1 MTGKARG
8 LTRRSKR
15 GGPTPV
21 AAAERCGPI
30 GLGGGMDAAGLLLG
44 AVALAPKA
52 MSWLGREQAIAL
64 AVAVAALLVLAGVL
78 LYRQRRQR
86 PPRGGPAG
94 DDGIR
99 RLKERLR
106 RRLAEPAELSADAA
120 APGPMLGA
128 GEVFEADL
136 EAAAKGVL
144 PEAGWRRGAA
154 RHLLRKRI
162 NGHSV
167 SQAPN
172 ATANG
177 SDVAQWR
184 QLGALALLD
193 DTHDALTA
201 YTRAAELSADDPDLQ
216 MLLGVL
222 QLRSG
227 RAEAAESAF
236 RRQLDLANGKDGGEA
251 IRYRAGAMLG
261 DALIA
266 KGAHEDALAAYEA
279 ALKEVLALVEREP
292 ASPRWRR
299 DASVLHDRVG
309 DVRLGDGQIDLA
321 LASFEKSL
329 EIAAALAQGDSANPG
344 LRHDLSVAHDR
355 VGEALELK
363 GDLDAALKC
372 YRSGLAVAEALT
384 KLGPDRLDW
393 RWDISAS
400 LDRIGDVQA
409 ARGKPDKALASY
421 RKGLEMAEV
430 LAERDPLRLE
440 WQRDLAATC
449 HKIGLLEAQCGR
461 DAEAREALEQGRTIV
476 ARLARIAR
484 YQTQWRADLSKFD
497 AALRTLGP

>member
-1 MTGKARG
+1 MG
-8 LTRRSKR
+8 
-15 GGPTPV
+15 
-21 AAAERCGPI
+21 
-30 GLGGGMDAAGLLLG
+30 AAGLLLG
-44 AVALAPKA
+44 VAALAPKA

-64 AVAVAALLVLAGVL
+64 AMAVAALLVLAAVL
-78 LYRQRRQR
+78 LHRHRQQR
-86 PPRGGPAG
+86 PSRGGSAG
-94 DDGIR
+94 ADDGVR
-99 RLKERLR
+99 QLKERLR
-106 RRLAEPAELSADAA
+106 QRLAEPAELSADAA
-120 APGPMLGA
+120 VPGPTLGA

-144 PEAGWRRGAA
+144 AEAGWRRGAA
-154 RHLLRKRI
+154 RHLLRERI
-162 NGHSV
+162 NGHSA
-167 SQAPN
+167 SHPPN
-172 ATANG
+172 GSVNGTGNG
-177 SDVAQWR
+177 SDAAEWR

-227 RAEAAESAF
+227 RPEAAESAF
-236 RRQLDLANGKDGGEA
+236 RRQLDLANGKDGGNEGSGA

-266 KGAHEDALAAYEA
+266 KGAREDALAAYEA

-292 ASPRWRR
+292 ATPRWRR
-299 DASVLHDRVG
+299 DSSVLHDRIG

-321 LASFEKSL
+321 LASFGKSL
-329 EIAAALAQGDSANPG
+329 EIAGALAQGDSANSG

-363 GDLDAALKC
+363 GDLEAALKC
-372 YRSGLAVAEALT
+372 YRSSLAVVEALT
-384 KLGPDRLDW
+384 RLEPDRLDW

-421 RKGLEMAEV
+421 RKGLEIAEA
-430 LAERDPLRLE
+430 LIERDPLRLD
-440 WQRDLAATC
+440 WQRDLAVTC
-449 HKIGLLEAQCGR
+449 HKIGVLEAQCGR
-461 DAEAREALEQGRTIV
+461 EAEAREALEQGRAIV

-484 YQTQWRADLSKFD
+484 YQAQWRADLSKFD
-497 AALRTLGP
+497 AALRALGS

>member
-1 MTGKARG
+1 
-8 LTRRSKR
+8 
-15 GGPTPV
+15 
-21 AAAERCGPI
+21 
-30 GLGGGMDAAGLLLG
+30 MDAAGLLLG

-86 PPRGGPAG
+86 SPRGGPTG
-94 DDGIR
+94 DDGVR

-162 NGHSV
+162 NGHSA
-167 SQAPN
+167 SHAPN
-172 ATANG
+172 GSANG
-177 SDVAQWR
+177 ADVAEWR

-236 RRQLDLANGKDGGEA
+236 RRQLDLANCKDGGKEDSGA

-266 KGAHEDALAAYEA
+266 KGAREDALAAYEA

-292 ASPRWRR
+292 ATPRWRR

-372 YRSGLAVAEALT
+372 YRSGLAVVEALT
-384 KLGPDRLDW
+384 RLEPDRLDW

-421 RKGLEMAEV
+421 RKGLEIAEA
-430 LAERDPLRLE
+430 LTGRDPLRLD
-440 WQRDLAATC
+440 WQRDLAVTC

-461 DAEAREALEQGRTIV
+461 EAEAREALEQGRAIV
-476 ARLARIAR
+476 ARLVRIAR
-484 YQTQWRADLSKFD
+484 YQAQWRADLSKFD
-497 AALRTLGP
+497 AALRTLGS